1 MISTELT
8 IALVSFGVTS
18 ITIISCVIM
27 AYKRK
32 QSKVISH
39 RIKVQSNK
47 DIKANDLL
55 NENNVWKNHIKTIKD
70 DKELTTS
77 EQEQKIKRIQKLLG
91 NTILRNEPVESNYST
106 EFIDDDMKWTR
117 ADIIC

>member
-1 MISTELT
+1 MISTELI
-8 IALVSFGVTS
+8 IALVSFGVIS
-18 ITIISCVIM
+18 VTIISCVIM

-32 QSKVISH
+32 QIKISSH
-39 RIKVQSNK
+39 LIKVQSNK

-91 NTILRNEPVESNYST
+91 NTVENNCST